1 MVRRPPDPE
10 VIVFLDENLDGET
23 VAVLLRA
30 GNIPFRRLSEEFDR
44 STADAD
50 WMPKVA
56 ARGWVIASRDN
67 RIRYRPAELAALR
80 GSGAILVV
88 IRGTAL
94 RGETLGRLLVDSY
107 PALCRLVARYQ
118 PPIIA
123 HIHADGRLTMSEN
136 GGRRGAK
143 R

>member
-1 MVRRPPDPE
+1 MVRRPPEPE
-10 VIVFLDENLDGET
+10 TIVFLDENLDGET
-23 VAVLLRA
+23 VIASLRDA
-30 GNIPFRRLSEEFDR
+30 KVPFRRLSQEFER
-44 STADAD
+44 STVDAD
-50 WMPKVA
+50 WIPEVA
-56 ARGWVIASRDN
+56 SRGWVIASRDN
-67 RIRYRPAELAALR
+67 RIRYRPTELAALR

-123 HIHADGRLTMSEN
+123 HIHADARLTMSEN